1 LLKYK
6 VDTAGH
12 GGASGRY
19 GALKDKA
26 FEMAWMMQLAGS
38 TK

>member
-1 LLKYK
+1 MQP
-6 VDTAGH
+6 AGH

-19 GALKDKA
+19 DALHDRA
-26 FEMAWMMQLAGS
+26 FEMAWMLSQVGI